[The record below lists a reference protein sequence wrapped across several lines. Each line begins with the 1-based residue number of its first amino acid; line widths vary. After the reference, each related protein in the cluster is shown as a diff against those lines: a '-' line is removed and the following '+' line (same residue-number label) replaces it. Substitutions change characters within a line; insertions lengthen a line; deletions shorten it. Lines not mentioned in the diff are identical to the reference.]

1 MTEVWYDREED
12 DLGIQLRDKGYWK
25 SVEVSKNVV
34 VDLSHDGEIIGIEIL
49 EGKRSFRKDTP
60 LVLSKSVGKSTP
72 RKLSV
77 N

>member
-1 MTEVWYDREED
+1 MSEVWYDREED
-12 DLGIQLRDKGYWK
+12 VLGIQLRDKNYWK

-34 VDLSHDGEIIGIEIL
+34 VDLSHDGEIIGIEIF
-49 EGKRSFRKDTP
+49 EAKKSFKRDTS
-60 LVLSKSVGKSTP
+60 LVLSKSVAKSMP

>member
-1 MTEVWYDREED
+1 MSEVWYDREED
-12 DLGIQLRDKGYWK
+12 VLGIQLRDKSYWK

-49 EGKRSFRKDTP
+49 EAKRSFKRDTP
-60 LVLSKSVGKSTP
+60 LVLSKSVVKSTP
-72 RKLSV
+72 RKLLV